1 MNRII
6 ALIFLLFLHF
16 LVQGFAQE
24 NVVVDYESVNYLRQ
38 GKPLTS
44 NYRLFASK
52 NLSFYSMT
60 ANSKSI
66 KGAFEA
72 NEEGTMVYTGGV
84 HVKQIKR
91 NDYYVNIEKE
101 TISQVGTLEY
111 KTLQINDTPPSL
123 NWHITDESKE
133 IGEYIAIKAE
143 VTFRGRDYEAWFT
156 PEIPIPAGPWKFYG
170 LPGLILEVTDKEN
183 LFQWYAQ
190 NIKYPAEFDSKFL
203 EIDVA
208 DIDEEYSLKEFVENT
223 LEEEAK
229 QEKLEQSRAQRQGY
243 KIESTVTEITRLER
257 VYEWE

>member
-1 MNRII
+1 MKQLTVIS
-6 ALIFLLFLHF
+6 LIFFLHF
-16 LVQGFAQE
+16 SVQGFAQE

-52 NLSFYSMT
+52 NLSLYSMT

-111 KTLQINDTPPSL
+111 KTL
-123 NWHITDESKE
+123 
-133 IGEYIAIKAE
+133 
-143 VTFRGRDYEAWFT
+143 
-156 PEIPIPAGPWKFYG
+156 
-170 LPGLILEVTDKEN
+170 
-183 LFQWYAQ
+183 
-190 NIKYPAEFDSKFL
+190 
-203 EIDVA
+203 
-208 DIDEEYSLKEFVENT
+208 
-223 LEEEAK
+223 
-229 QEKLEQSRAQRQGY
+229 
-243 KIESTVTEITRLER
+243 
-257 VYEWE
+257 